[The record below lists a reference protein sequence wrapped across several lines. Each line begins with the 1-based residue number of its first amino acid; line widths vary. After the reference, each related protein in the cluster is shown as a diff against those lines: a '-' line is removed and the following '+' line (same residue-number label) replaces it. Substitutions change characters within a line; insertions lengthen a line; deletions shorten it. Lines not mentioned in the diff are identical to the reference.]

1 MPPATKKSRKDSFP
15 AAGGVHPIHAAPEAP
30 QGEQPAPALEDDGLA
45 QADQEAPSEGAS
57 ASAMLPA
64 VGGGLNES
72 QLSAEGM
79 GATPQPK
86 TAAAELAELGRPEPA
101 PKKARTEA
109 VVPPRPAAGG
119 SAPPVPTPITSAD
132 VISAGD
138 GAADPVAK
146 YIAETVD
153 YVHYHLTRYLQR
165 PPQGSKLK
173 ATGPLAKQP
182 PIDIE
187 SMAVGQSLTSF
198 RESYKYNNAKKAL
211 QLLAMYEGA
220 GNLFWFDLK
229 APNVWKATSLG
240 GSAVS
245 LAQLIAARTLFTRD
259 QWIASSPENESLR
272 FLAFPIFLPS
282 AVGDPDEVKKQ

>member
-1 MPPATKKSRKDSFP
+1 MAPANKKTKKDSVP
-15 AAGGVHPIHAAPEAP
+15 AAGGMHPIHAALTEAP
-30 QGEQPAPALEDDGLA
+30 PQVEQPAPALEDDGLA

-138 GAADPVAK
+138 GAR
-146 YIAETVD
+146 
-153 YVHYHLTRYLQR
+153 TR
-165 PPQGSKLK
+165 P
-173 ATGPLAKQP
+173 
-182 PIDIE
+182 
-187 SMAVGQSLTSF
+187 
-198 RESYKYNNAKKAL
+198 AL
-211 QLLAMYEGA
+211 STTFEPFKVCL
-220 GNLFWFDLK
+220 NH
-229 APNVWKATSLG
+229 V
-240 GSAVS
+240 
-245 LAQLIAARTLFTRD
+245 
-259 QWIASSPENESLR
+259 
-272 FLAFPIFLPS
+272 
-282 AVGDPDEVKKQ
+282 

>member
-1 MPPATKKSRKDSFP
+1 MPPATKKSKKDSFP

-30 QGEQPAPALEDDGLA
+30 QVEQPAPALEDDGLA
-45 QADQEAPSEGAS
+45 QADQGAPSEGAS
-57 ASAMLPA
+57 ASAVLPVA
-64 VGGGLNES
+64 GGGLGDS

-153 YVHYHLTRYLQR
+153 YVNY
-165 PPQGSKLK
+165 QGS
-173 ATGPLAKQP
+173 
-182 PIDIE
+182 
-187 SMAVGQSLTSF
+187 LT
-198 RESYKYNNAKKAL
+198 L
-211 QLLAMYEGA
+211 
-220 GNLFWFDLK
+220 
-229 APNVWKATSLG
+229 
-240 GSAVS
+240 
-245 LAQLIAARTLFTRD
+245 
-259 QWIASSPENESLR
+259 
-272 FLAFPIFLPS
+272 
-282 AVGDPDEVKKQ
+282 

>member
-1 MPPATKKSRKDSFP
+1 MPPATKKSKKDSFP

-45 QADQEAPSEGAS
+45 QADKGAPSEGAS
-57 ASAMLPA
+57 ASAMLPV
-64 VGGGLNES
+64 VGGGLGES

-79 GATPQPK
+79 GETPQPK

-153 YVHYHLTRYLQR
+153 YVNYHLTRCLQH
-165 PPQGSKLK
+165 PPPGSKLK
-173 ATGPLAKQP
+173 PVTAPWRNSRPL
-182 PIDIE
+182 I
-187 SMAVGQSLTSF
+187 
-198 RESYKYNNAKKAL
+198 
-211 QLLAMYEGA
+211 
-220 GNLFWFDLK
+220 
-229 APNVWKATSLG
+229 
-240 GSAVS
+240 
-245 LAQLIAARTLFTRD
+245 
-259 QWIASSPENESLR
+259 
-272 FLAFPIFLPS
+272 
-282 AVGDPDEVKKQ
+282 

>member
-1 MPPATKKSRKDSFP
+1 MHPAMPRQKNPRP
-15 AAGGVHPIHAAPEAP
+15 AAALTEAAPPPEEQPKPEPP
-30 QGEQPAPALEDDGLA
+30 QVEQPAPALEDDGLA

-79 GATPQPK
+79 GETPQPK

-153 YVHYHLTRYLQR
+153 YVNYHLTRYLQH
-165 PPQGSKLK
+165 PPPGSKLK
-173 ATGPLAKQP
+173 AITGPPGK
-182 PIDIE
+182 
-187 SMAVGQSLTSF
+187 T
-198 RESYKYNNAKKAL
+198 
-211 QLLAMYEGA
+211 
-220 GNLFWFDLK
+220 
-229 APNVWKATSLG
+229 
-240 GSAVS
+240 
-245 LAQLIAARTLFTRD
+245 AAH
-259 QWIASSPENESLR
+259 
-272 FLAFPIFLPS
+272 
-282 AVGDPDEVKKQ
+282 